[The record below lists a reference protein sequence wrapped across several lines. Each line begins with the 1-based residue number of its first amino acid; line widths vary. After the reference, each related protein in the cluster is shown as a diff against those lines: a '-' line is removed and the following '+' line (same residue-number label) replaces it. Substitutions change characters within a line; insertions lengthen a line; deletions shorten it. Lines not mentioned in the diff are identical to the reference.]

1 MPTGTNKQ
9 NHLGSRIQSPTCL
22 LFYPPPPEEGFKAN
36 SLGNSDLMA
45 RNSQNR
51 QILESVPKSPPPPF
65 TLPCCQSSQTTFHRS
80 SFALYRAE
88 NWTDRHPLI
97 MWGCCARARWRVIKI
112 NHKIYELESLWTPRR
127 GVTEGSH
134 VQCQK
139 SHLILGIFRDFCY
152 ALPWEDFDWYLN
164 RRSN

>member
-51 QILESVPKSPPPPF
+51 QILESVPKFPPLPPF
-65 TLPCCQSSQTTFHRS
+65 FFMLPNAVNPARQLFIAQ
-80 SFALYRAE
+80 ALLCIE
-88 NWTDRHPLI
+88 QKIGPTDILSLC
-97 MWGCCARARWRVIKI
+97 GGAARARSRVIKI

-139 SHLILGIFRDFCY
+139 SHLILGIFRDFGY
-152 ALPWEDFDWYLN
+152 ALPF
-164 RRSN
+164 